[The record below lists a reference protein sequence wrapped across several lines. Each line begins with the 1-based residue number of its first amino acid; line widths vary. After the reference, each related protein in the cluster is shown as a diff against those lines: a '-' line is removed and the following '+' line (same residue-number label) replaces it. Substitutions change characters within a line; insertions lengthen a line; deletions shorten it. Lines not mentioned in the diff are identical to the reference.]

1 LMKRILA
8 ALTILISVVGL
19 LLSIAAGVGV
29 WMVKAPVTAKAT
41 YVFDR
46 VETALD
52 VASQGLDHVKTSLA
66 RAAERLEAVKEEQR
80 KIAKEPRTGGMVRR
94 LMARTVQQRVAP
106 EFSDAHEHL
115 HTVAE
120 AAVVVNTVLEDVG
133 NFPMFS
139 VTGLE
144 MGDLTEMN
152 NRLTQVESSAW
163 EMTRLLGESGSDAD
177 GAEAG
182 LSRIERTLD
191 TMRGLLATYEP
202 RLTQVRQQT
211 EQVKSRTL
219 AGILPAAIVIT
230 FICFWIA
237 VSQVSLMIHAWSWW
251 RHAGKDRS

>member
-1 LMKRILA
+1 MKRILA
-8 ALTILISVVGL
+8 ALTILICAVGL
-19 LLSIAAGVGV
+19 LVCIGVGVGV
-29 WMVKAPVTAKAT
+29 WVVKAPVTAKAT
-41 YVFDR
+41 YIFDR
-46 VETALD
+46 VEGALD
-52 VASQGLDHVKTSLA
+52 VAAQGLDHVKTSLA
-66 RAAERLEAVKEEQR
+66 RAAERLETVKEEQR
-80 KIAKEPRTGGMVRR
+80 KIAKEPRTGSTMRR

-133 NFPMFS
+133 NFPLFS

-182 LSRIERTLD
+182 LSRIEQSLEQ
-191 TMRGLLATYEP
+191 MRGLLATYEP
-202 RLTQVRQQT
+202 RFTQVREQT
-211 EQVKSRTL
+211 KLVKSRTL
-219 AGILPAAIVIT
+219 AGILPATIIISFV
-230 FICFWIA
+230 CFWISM
-237 VSQVSLMIHAWSWW
+237 SQVSLIIHACSWW
-251 RHAGKDRS
+251 RHAGKDRP

>member
-1 LMKRILA
+1 MKRIVA
-8 ALTILISVVGL
+8 ALTLLISIAGL
-19 LLSIAAGVGV
+19 LLSIAGGVGI
-29 WMVKAPVTAKAT
+29 WIVKPPLMAKTA

-66 RAAERLEAVKEEQR
+66 RAAERLETVKEEQR
-80 KIAKEPRTGGMVRR
+80 KIAQQPQTGGTMRR
-94 LMARTVQQRVAP
+94 LMARTVQQRMAP

-133 NFPMFS
+133 NFPLFS

-163 EMTRLLGESGSDAD
+163 EMTRLLGESGKDAD

-182 LSRIERTLD
+182 LSKIERSLE
-191 TMRGLLATYEP
+191 TMQGLIATYEP
-202 RLTQVRQQT
+202 RLAQVRQQT
-211 EQVKSRTL
+211 EQVKLKKL
-219 AGILPAAIVIT
+219 AWALPVAIGISFV
-230 FICFWIA
+230 CFWIA
-237 VSQVSLMIHAWSWW
+237 LSQISLMIHACSWW
-251 RHAGKDRS
+251 RQAGRDRS